1 MATKKTEDV
10 FVTVGY
16 QLTVQEA
23 QALLDYLAER
33 PFKEVFTL
41 VGAVTAHP
49 VHEIAKAE

>member
-1 MATKKTEDV
+1 MAAKKPEEA

-33 PFKEVFTL
+33 PFKEVFLL
-41 VGAVTAHP
+41 VSLVTARP
-49 VHEIAKAE
+49 VYESVK